1 MGGKTRQMQE
11 PLLTAAMFQAAMEL
25 GTFPSLK
32 AAKQNLHMT
41 KKHKITFPKRPLK
54 MHLQPGW

>member
-1 MGGKTRQMQE
+1 MGGKIRQMQE
-11 PLLTAAMFQAAMEL
+11 PLLTFQAAMEL
-25 GTFPSLK
+25 VTFPSLK
-32 AAKQNLHMT
+32 AAKHNLHMT

>member
-11 PLLTAAMFQAAMEL
+11 PLLTFQAAMEL
-25 GTFPSLK
+25 GTFASLK